1 MSKTRL
7 IKILKWFLGIILSCV
22 LLISGILLLFKDDI
36 IGYVI
41 QEVNKKLD
49 AKVSVSEVDLTF
61 WGSFP
66 NLSVDFN
73 QVYIQDQ
80 IDSIGKSDTL
90 LYTDRIRL
98 RFNPIDVW
106 NEDYKVKE
114 IDIYPGTLKLRVD
127 SLGNPNYNIFKEST
141 DSSASEFQ
149 FKLEEVRLNNLRCIY
164 TNAISNQSYVT
175 VIDEMALNGNFSN
188 EQFTLN
194 ANAELFVQEAR
205 SGQVAL
211 IRNKPSEFDLN
222 IDVNQTTGE
231 FRLSKAQLLV
241 ANLPFLI
248 NGKVTADSID
258 FNINASALK
267 LTDVVNNLAFSQLDQ
282 VKSFEGTGTVGFNL
296 DILGNRKSNDPTTI
310 ACQFNIQNGQL
321 TEPVKKQKISNIV
334 LNGEYQNNGKPEEEY
349 LALKNIQ
356 FNTAS
361 GPFSGQLKITQFEA
375 PYFDGSAIGD
385 INLSVVHSL
394 FRIPKLEVLNGNLGV
409 NAQFSVQARK
419 QPNEQ
424 LLYDILKCEGQA
436 EFKNISFQLID
447 DKRLFKQLYGNIF
460 LRNDQAGFKDVRL
473 RLGNSDISIN
483 GVFENVIAYFKQQ
496 SDLQTDI
503 AITSKH
509 IEIADLGSTSKEEQ
523 IKDSRTFMLP
533 NGIKGSVELNIA
545 DLSYEGFHFE
555 LITGILN
562 INNRQLHF
570 PDIRFRNAGA
580 LAQGTL
586 FIHENSPEMFQVA
599 TSLNSSNIQL
609 KQLFKDWN
617 NFKQDVIRSEHI
629 DGHAAINIQLTA
641 PFDLRSGVI
650 FKAVQSEIQLKV
662 SNGRLKNVE
671 TFETIVKSLNETTS
685 AKLAIGKENI
695 KHLSTKLKDLKFETL
710 ENTLIIKNGIIHIP
724 GMEIRSSAL
733 NLDASGTHSFNNE
746 IDYKFSFRFRDL
758 KQNKQEEFGNVVDDE
773 TGIQIYMR
781 MYGNLDNPTIE
792 WDKDAKKQDRQEYN
806 QQEKENL
813 KGMLKSEF
821 GMFSKDSTVNTY
833 SKQIKPRET
842 LEISTKPDTSS
853 VEDFIQKNKR
863 EDKPLYK
870 KLKAWEKEA
879 KKQQPS
885 LELDDDDDF

>member
-7 IKILKWFLGIILSCV
+7 IKILKWTLGIILSCV
-22 LLISGILLLFKDDI
+22 LLISGALMFFKDDI
-36 IGYVI
+36 IRYVI

-73 QVYIQDQ
+73 QVYIEDQ

-127 SLGNPNYNIFKEST
+127 SLGNPNYNIFKESS
-141 DSSASEFQ
+141 DSTSSEFQ
-149 FKLEEVRLNNLRCIY
+149 FKLEEVRLQNLRCVY
-164 TNAISNQSYVT
+164 SNAISNQRYAT
-175 VIDEMALNGNFSN
+175 HIDEMALNGDFSD
-188 EQFTLN
+188 QHFTLN

-211 IRNKPSEFDLN
+211 IRNKPAEFDLN
-222 IDVNQTTGE
+222 IDVNQQTGQ
-231 FRLSKAQLLV
+231 FTLSNAQLLV

-248 NGKVTADSID
+248 NGKVTTDSIN

-267 LTDVVNNLAFSQLDQ
+267 LTDVVNNLAFSQLDH
-282 VKSFEGTGTVGFNL
+282 VKTFEGTGTVGFNL
-296 DILGNRKSNDPTTI
+296 DVKGNREIDEPASI

-334 LNGEYQNNGKPEEEY
+334 LNGAYQNNGKPEDEL
-349 LALKNIQ
+349 LALNNIQ
-356 FNTAS
+356 FTTAS

-375 PYFDGSAIGD
+375 PHFDGAAIGD
-385 INLSVVHSL
+385 INLNVIHSL
-394 FRIPKLEVLNGNLGV
+394 FRIPHLESLNGNLGV
-409 NAQFSVQARK
+409 NTQFSVQAKK

-436 EFKNISFQLID
+436 EFKNISFQLLD
-447 DKRLFKQLYGNIF
+447 DKRVFKQLYGNVF

-473 RLGNSDISIN
+473 NLGSSDIAIN
-483 GVFENVIAYFKQQ
+483 GVFENVVAYFKKQ
-496 SDLQTDI
+496 SDLRTDI
-503 AITSKH
+503 TISSKH
-509 IEIADLGSTSKEEQ
+509 IEIADLGSTVKEEQ
-523 IKDSRTFMLP
+523 IKDARTYMLP
-533 NGIKGSVELNIA
+533 DGIKGSVDLNIA

-555 LITGILN
+555 LITGLLN

-599 TSLNSSNIQL
+599 TSLSSSNIQL

-617 NFKQDVIRSEHI
+617 DFKQDVIRSEHI
-629 DGHAAINIQLTA
+629 DGHAAISLQLTA

-650 FKAVQSEIQLKV
+650 FKAVQSEVQLKV

-695 KHLSTKLKDLKFETL
+695 KHLSSKLKDLKFETM

-724 GMEIRSSAL
+724 SMEIRSSAL
-733 NLDASGTHSFNNE
+733 NLDASGTHSFDNE

-758 KQNKQEEFGNVVDDE
+758 KQTKQEEYGNVVDDG
-773 TGIQIYMR
+773 TGIHVYMR
-781 MYGNLDNPTIE
+781 MHGNLDNPIIE

-821 GMFSKDSTVNTY
+821 GMFGKDSTVNNY
-833 SKQIKPRET
+833 SKQVKPRET
-842 LEISTKPDTSS
+842 LEIITKPDTSS
-853 VEDFIQKNKR
+853 VEDFIEKNKR
-863 EDKPLYK
+863 EDKPVFK
-870 KLKAWEKEA
+870 KLRAWEKEA
-879 KKQQPS
+879 KKQQPV
-885 LELDDDDDF
+885 LEVDDDDDF